1 MAARGVAEMISRT
14 SIEEDG
20 EARLLQED
28 EFTGDEEFRPAA
40 RLKVT
45 ALLGGAEERERDRGV

>member
-1 MAARGVAEMISRT
+1 MVARGVAEMILRT

-28 EFTGDEEFRPAA
+28 GFIGDEEFRPVA
-40 RLKVT
+40 RRSYS
-45 ALLGGAEERERDRGV
+45 ALGRC